1 MGRNGSRHGAQ
12 TKRGRK
18 TLSAAASPNFAAFL
32 FSPRFA
38 SRNGAKFFPLSA
50 ISHARKCPT

>member
-18 TLSAAASPNFAAFL
+18 TLSAPLPNFAAFL